1 MAKRKRLAPAQSLE
15 RARDLD
21 AALLETK
28 SMPGLSAHPAPPI
41 ASVAGDAATTAALE
55 ELSETLRRARAEG
68 RMITA
73 LPLNDID
80 EGYLVRDRVAVDG
93 EEMDALKASLAA
105 RGQQTPIEV
114 VELGPNHYGLVSGWR
129 RLQALQSLR
138 AETVNAIIT
147 APREA
152 SDAYIAMIEE
162 NEIRVGLSYFE
173 RARIVVKSVEGN
185 VFDSHK
191 SALQSL
197 FSTASRA
204 KRSKIKSFIP
214 VVEVLGAH
222 LKFPS
227 DLGERFGLQLS
238 KALLSD
244 PYAPRR
250 MTSALAAKPAKSAS
264 DEFAALNE
272 ALKQGLE
279 TEKTPMTPKSSV
291 AKSRQYAIAEGVNV
305 RTSGQSIIIS
315 GRNVDPKLHADLM
328 IWLKGRSW

>member
-1 MAKRKRLAPAQSLE
+1 MAKRKRLAPAQP
-15 RARDLD
+15 RDPN
-21 AALLETK
+21 APAIETK
-28 SMPGLSAHPAPPI
+28 SMPGFSAPPI
-41 ASVAGDAATTAALE
+41 ASVAGDASAVAALE

-68 RMITA
+68 RMITPI
-73 LPLNDID
+73 PLTHID
-80 EGYLVRDRVAVDG
+80 ETYLVRDRVVVGG
-93 EEMDALKASLAA
+93 EDMDALKSSLSA

-114 VELGPNHYGLVSGWR
+114 VDLGEDRYGLISGWR
-129 RLQALQSLR
+129 RLQALR
-138 AETVNAIIT
+138 ALGQDTAKAIIT

-152 SDAYIAMIEE
+152 PDAYIAMIEE

-173 RARIVVKSVEGN
+173 RARIVVKAVEGQ

-191 SALQSL
+191 TALQSL

-214 VVEVLGAH
+214 VVQALGAH
-222 LKFPS
+222 LKFPA

-250 MTSALAAKPAKSAS
+250 MSSALAAAPANTAEEEY
-264 DEFAALNE
+264 DTLDL

-279 TEKTPMTPKSSV
+279 TEERPLKPKTKAALT
-291 AKSRQYAIAEGVNV
+291 RQISPIVGVQV
-305 RTSGQSIIIS
+305 STSGRSITLK
-315 GRNVDPKLHADLM
+315 GHRVDPQLYNDLLQ
-328 IWLKGRSW
+328 WLKNRG

>member
-1 MAKRKRLAPAQSLE
+1 MAKRKRLAPAQP
-15 RARDLD
+15 RDLD
-21 AALLETK
+21 AAPLETK
-28 SMPGLSAHPAPPI
+28 SMTGLSPHPAPPI

-68 RMITA
+68 RMITP
-73 LPLNDID
+73 LPLNEID
-80 EGYLVRDRVAVDG
+80 ESYLVRDRIVIDG
-93 EEMDALKASLAA
+93 EEMDALKTSLAA

-147 APREA
+147 APRDA
-152 SDAYIAMIEE
+152 SDAYVAMIEE

-173 RARIVVKSVEGN
+173 RARIVVKSVESN

-214 VVEVLGAH
+214 VVETLGMH
-222 LKFPS
+222 LKFPG

-250 MTSALAAKPAKSAS
+250 MTSALAARRPSDAKAEY
-264 DEFAALNE
+264 DILNE

-279 TEKTPMTPKSSV
+279 TEQSLINPRSKPVAQRAITPVDGITMT
-291 AKSRQYAIAEGVNV
+291 
-305 RTSGQSIIIS
+305 TSGSSITLQ
-315 GRNVDPKLHADLM
+315 GKRVDPRLFADLQ
-328 IWLKGRSW
+328 IWLKGRS